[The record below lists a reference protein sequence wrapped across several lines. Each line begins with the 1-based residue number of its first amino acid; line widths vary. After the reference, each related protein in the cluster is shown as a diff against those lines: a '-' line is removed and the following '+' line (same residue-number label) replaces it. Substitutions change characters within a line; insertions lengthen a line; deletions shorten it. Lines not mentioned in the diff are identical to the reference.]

1 MGKLTGKV
9 KQAARKGKSAAGK
22 TEAKAKK
29 GTRKT
34 ARKVDRAV

>member
-9 KQAARKGKSAAGK
+9 KQAARRGKGAAEK

-34 ARKVDRAV
+34 ARKADRAV